1 MRKPDKPASGR
12 RQLRP
17 RSALRATGAGLLTAI
32 LLDAS
37 AFAEKPQAHPVVVE
51 LFQSQGCSSCPP
63 ANLNLLGLADR
74 PDVLALSF
82 GVTYWDQL
90 GWKDTFASAKNTQR
104 QWDYARGLHHD
115 TVGTPQM
122 VINGRTDIVGI
133 DGREVE
139 RTIKAARLPDG
150 APDLTLSS
158 GALTIGDAQAP
169 KTGADVWLVRFDP
182 RIVQVAVKRGENW
195 GRTLPHRNVVRE
207 LVRLG
212 AWSGAHE
219 TFSLPTSGDPAWQS
233 AILVQAVG
241 GGPILAALKP

>member
-1 MRKPDKPASGR
+1 M
-12 RQLRP
+12 
-17 RSALRATGAGLLTAI
+17 
-32 LLDAS
+32 
-37 AFAEKPQAHPVVVE
+37 
-51 LFQSQGCSSCPP
+51 
-63 ANLNLLGLADR
+63 
-74 PDVLALSF
+74 
-82 GVTYWDQL
+82 
-90 GWKDTFASAKNTQR
+90 
-104 QWDYARGLHHD
+104 
-115 TVGTPQM
+115 
-122 VINGRTDIVGI
+122 
-133 DGREVE
+133 
-139 RTIKAARLPDG
+139 
-150 APDLTLSS
+150 
-158 GALTIGDAQAP
+158 P